1 MNIYDIANES
11 GVSIATVSRML
22 NNKGYVSEKTRAK
35 IQKVLDK
42 HDYTPNPMARGL
54 VSKSMNTIAVI
65 TVDIRVP
72 SHALTA
78 YMIEQD
84 FTSRGYNV
92 IVCNTGGTLE
102 NTMKYI
108 KLMADRMVDGLV
120 FVGSIFNKICK
131 DERIIKAIGKLP
143 IVLANGQL
151 DLPNSYSVLVN
162 DGGGIEKMVKYLYE
176 KGYKEIA
183 YVKDLDTDSAKN
195 KTKSFLKAMKA
206 LGISNPDKDVFTCN
220 YGIEGGRS
228 VAKKIWEASK
238 KYEAVVFG
246 EDLTAAGGMQWFTEA
261 GLSIPKD
268 IAVSGF
274 NNSEYAMICNMTSVD
289 NKGGL
294 LGKLSVQLLEDLITG
309 KEIMSSM
316 VIQPELVI
324 RSTT

>member
-54 VSKSMNTIAVI
+54 VSKSMKTIAVI

-108 KLMADRMVDGLV
+108 KLMADRMVDGLI

-195 KTKSFLKAMKA
+195 KTKSFFKTMKT
-206 LGISNPDKDVFTCN
+206 LGISNPDKDVFTCD
-220 YGIEGGRS
+220 YGIEGGRN

-246 EDLTAAGGMQWFTEA
+246 EDLTAAGGMQWFLEA